1 MESALRLKCATCTA
15 PPCRHVRPDDDGDD
29 GDGGDDD
36 DEGDDGDQLDV
47 DGSYG
52 DACLDDYP

>member
-15 PPCRHVRPDDDGDD
+15 PPCRHVRPDEDDGDH
-29 GDGGDDD
+29 GDHGDH
-36 DEGDDGDQLDV
+36 GDQFDV